1 MGLACC
7 IGFAPINTPLKM
19 HQFHFQPGCLP
30 GQTFLVLGDVELRVV
45 FGVVT
50 LIVIPKV
57 IRLMSR
63 RSHSKVFL
71 MLFVGRSFFMQKLS
85 PIPRSDASLAAGLV
99 PSERRWWSCWL
110 VGLLKQV
117 SMGIYLIMMSRFSS
131 VERLGFAM
139 KPCWHL
145 R

>member
-1 MGLACC
+1 M
-7 IGFAPINTPLKM
+7 
-19 HQFHFQPGCLP
+19 
-30 GQTFLVLGDVELRVV
+30 LGDVELRVV

-63 RSHSKVFL
+63 RSRSKVFL

-110 VGLLKQV
+110 VGLLKRLLV
-117 SMGIYLIMMSRFSS
+117 SQPVVWLLLVWPFIDLLRPRPMG
-131 VERLGFAM
+131 G
-139 KPCWHL
+139 
-145 R
+145 